1 MINLNGLR
9 RRRKRREEKKEVTRT
24 SMRCGIETQKYERVS
39 TVLPQ
44 FSFKRT
50 YFLLYKY
57 GKCLSRPP
65 PNALLPAM
73 EVKQKKAFL
82 HVNHASK
89 PELISSLRPSGERR
103 RRQFTITGSASGVR
117 LIAGGTTT
125 ALSRKKRRLLIFRRG
140 EERGLLQKRDF
151 LLCDIRGG
159 KKKFCWHGATAN

>member
-1 MINLNGLR
+1 MDCGEGER
-9 RRRKRREEKKEVTRT
+9 GGRKKKEVTRT

-57 GKCLSRPP
+57 GKCLSPP
-65 PNALLPAM
+65 PQNALLPAI

-103 RRQFTITGSASGVR
+103 RRRQFTITGSASGVR
-117 LIAGGTTT
+117 LIAGGRRRRFR
-125 ALSRKKRRLLIFRRG
+125 AKK
-140 EERGLLQKRDF
+140 
-151 LLCDIRGG
+151 GG
-159 KKKFCWHGATAN
+159 Y